1 MKTALDLPNLSQERK
16 KNSRLS
22 DSNNNTMLIRINLGK
37 TAMEQTEVTGTWA
50 GTINLT
56 ELLVIFLGMRAVLR

>member
-1 MKTALDLPNLSQERK
+1 
-16 KNSRLS
+16 
-22 DSNNNTMLIRINLGK
+22 MLIRINLGK
-37 TAMEQTEVTGTWA
+37 TAREQTEVTGAWA